1 MNRIR
6 KKIVNLVIVSALSL
20 VPTLAMA
27 QIDPG
32 CDPDDL
38 LCPIDGGI
46 SLLIAAG
53 IGIGAKR
60 VYDEKEKSCR
70 KHFRKIIFGC
80 TIFCKG
86 N

>member
-6 KKIVNLVIVSALSL
+6 KKIVNLVIVSVLSL
-20 VPTLAMA
+20 VPTLSMA

-32 CDPDDL
+32 CDPDDP

-60 VYDEKEKSCR
+60 VYDEKKKATESTTEK
-70 KHFRKIIFGC
+70 
-80 TIFCKG
+80 
-86 N
+86 

>member
-1 MNRIR
+1 MMSFR
-6 KKIVNLVIVSALSL
+6 KKIVNLVMISAFFL

-32 CDPDDL
+32 CDPDDP
-38 LCPIDGGI
+38 LCPIDGGV

-60 VYDEKEKSCR
+60 VYDEKKKASVRQTEK
-70 KHFRKIIFGC
+70 
-80 TIFCKG
+80 
-86 N
+86 